1 MQFNFFKITVVLSF
15 IFFISNLTSAQKYP
29 FDSDQ
34 WEFNCQ
40 GKIIEPYKGNNSLYL
55 QNGRAYLKDVE
66 FLNGIIEFDILFR
79 KERGFTGV
87 FFRMLDQQNFEDF
100 YFRPHQS
107 GMPDANQYTPVF
119 NGSSGWQL
127 YHGKAYGNPYEYAID
142 EWMHIKLIV
151 AGSKAELYIDNMEEP
166 FMIIPKLLREPKA
179 GTIGFNAR
187 LTTVRFA
194 NLSIQKMD
202 NPPLKGVFPERNE
215 SIAPGTINNWL
226 ISETFSEKV
235 LESIVHLSEKEKNK
249 MEWQKLKPEPSGTIN
264 IARLRKRSPEK
275 NTVFAKVIIDSE
287 VEKTKILQLGYSDR
301 VKVFCNDQL
310 IYRGNN
316 NYISRDF
323 RYLGTIGYFDE
334 IALPLKKGANEIW
347 VAVSENFGGWG
358 LRGKLLD

>member
-1 MQFNFFKITVVLSF
+1 
-15 IFFISNLTSAQKYP
+15 
-29 FDSDQ
+29 
-34 WEFNCQ
+34 
-40 GKIIEPYKGNNSLYL
+40 
-55 QNGRAYLKDVE
+55 
-66 FLNGIIEFDILFR
+66 
-79 KERGFTGV
+79 
-87 FFRMLDQQNFEDF
+87 
-100 YFRPHQS
+100 
-107 GMPDANQYTPVF
+107 
-119 NGSSGWQL
+119 
-127 YHGKAYGNPYEYAID
+127 
-142 EWMHIKLIV
+142 
-151 AGSKAELYIDNMEEP
+151 
-166 FMIIPKLLREPKA
+166 
-179 GTIGFNAR
+179 
-187 LTTVRFA
+187 
-194 NLSIQKMD
+194 
-202 NPPLKGVFPERNE
+202 
-215 SIAPGTINNWL
+215 
-226 ISETFSEKV
+226 
-235 LESIVHLSEKEKNK
+235 